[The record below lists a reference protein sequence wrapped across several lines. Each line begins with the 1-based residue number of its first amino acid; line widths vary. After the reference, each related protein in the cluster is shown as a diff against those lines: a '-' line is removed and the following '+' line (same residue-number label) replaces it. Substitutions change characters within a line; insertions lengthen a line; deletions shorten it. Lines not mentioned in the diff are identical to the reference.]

1 MLRVR
6 SARDFWAGII
16 YIIIGAGALFMA
28 QRYALGTLQ
37 RMGPGYF
44 PTILGGLM
52 LLFGVIS
59 LVRSFAVTGP
69 LVAPIAWKALVL
81 VIGSSALFALLL
93 PRAGLV
99 IASVLTGLMSAAASR
114 WFAFDVRALAGLL
127 VLAAACALV
136 FVTTLQVPM
145 PIWGR
150 WFGY

>member
-1 MLRVR
+1 MLRVQGV
-6 SARDFWAGII
+6 RDFWAGLI
-16 YIIIGAGALFMA
+16 YISVGTGSLFMA
-28 QRYALGTLQ
+28 QNYAMGTLQ

-44 PTILGGLM
+44 PTMLGGLM
-52 LLFGVIS
+52 LLFGAIS
-59 LVRSFAVTGP
+59 IVRSFVVSGP
-69 LVAPIAWKALVL
+69 SVAPIAWKALFL

-127 VLAAACALV
+127 ALAVACTLV

-145 PIWGR
+145 PVWGR
-150 WFGY
+150 WFG